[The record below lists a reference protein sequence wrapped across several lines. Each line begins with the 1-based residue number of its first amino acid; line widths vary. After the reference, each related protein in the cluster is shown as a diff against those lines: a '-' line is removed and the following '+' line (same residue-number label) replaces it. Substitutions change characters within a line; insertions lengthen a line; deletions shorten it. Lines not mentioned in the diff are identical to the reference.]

1 MISLSE
7 PYEPRTIRFLELW
20 SPLGWRMK
28 VYGIVRSEACPR
40 PDLVLAAKEIALDL
54 LENRTTQHSHYGVG
68 FVGIHEGRGANFVF
82 VDWWADEN
90 ELHHHVFIS
99 SSDDLLSLKEKTR
112 DDPTAC
118 VWDLG
123 VLAHEREAWVDTVLA
138 NPKGPDPDAYLARQM
153 NREL

>member
-1 MISLSE
+1 LSE
-7 PYEPRTIRFLELW
+7 
-20 SPLGWRMK
+20 
-28 VYGIVRSEACPR
+28 
-40 PDLVLAAKEIALDL
+40 
-54 LENRTTQHSHYGVG
+54 
-68 FVGIHEGRGANFVF
+68 RGANFVF

-99 SSDDLLSLKEKTR
+99 SSDDPLSLKEKTR
-112 DDPTAC
+112 NGPAAC